1 MGASKDE
8 GHRGK
13 VKDPE
18 SDGRLK
24 ENRESGRTKSATEAS
39 QERAGKHGRASAE
52 QGQESRAASKSESEP
67 RYKEKGGEA
76 EDLKSREY
84 KDEQGN
90 IHHHTKT
97 YMEQH
102 REQPSKKQ

>member
-1 MGASKDE
+1 MSPSKGE

-24 ENRESGRTKSATEAS
+24 ENREAGRTKGATEAS
-39 QERAGKHGRASAE
+39 QERR
-52 QGQESRAASKSESEP
+52 ESRGESESEQETRGGSKSEP
-67 RYKEKGGEA
+67 RYKEKGGESA
-76 EDLKSREY
+76 DLKAREY
-84 KDEQGN
+84 RDEEGN

-102 REQPSKKQ
+102 KGEQASKK